1 MAEFA
6 KLLSDT
12 LQKSLSDLKDFATD
26 SPVLSQDLQDVT
38 ELIVLHLQS
47 IMDLNPQKSQSPS
60 PVIASLDSGFIGSTD
75 LIEVINHC
83 VSLLVTYRVLDLT
96 MVENLRKLMQR
107 VSHHADRKVR
117 MALSK
122 KIKGLYVILDPEF
135 TDSNP
140 ITLAEACLKGGARI
154 IQWRDKVRDKGE
166 QLKYCEPLAALCST
180 YEAVFLVNDH
190 ADLAVAC
197 GASGLHV
204 GQHDL
209 PIPIARQ
216 VLISDQLIG
225 NSNATVGEALK
236 GKEEGVDYIAVG
248 AMFPTLSKNNT
259 RPAGLE
265 TLRRVRE
272 MVDCPIVAIGGI
284 NEENVQQVIKTGA
297 DSVAVISAV
306 TKSKDPKEA
315 TKRLVGLIDR
325 AQ

>member
-1 MAEFA
+1 MGFQMAEFA

-12 LQKSLSDLKDFATD
+12 LQKSLSELKDFTTD

-38 ELIVLHLQS
+38 ELIVLQLQS

-60 PVIASLDSGFIGSTD
+60 PVIATLDSGFIGSTD

-107 VSHHADRKVR
+107 VSHHADSKVR

-166 QLKYCEPLAALCST
+166 QLKYC
-180 YEAVFLVNDH
+180 
-190 ADLAVAC
+190 
-197 GASGLHV
+197 
-204 GQHDL
+204 
-209 PIPIARQ
+209 
-216 VLISDQLIG
+216 
-225 NSNATVGEALK
+225 
-236 GKEEGVDYIAVG
+236 
-248 AMFPTLSKNNT
+248 
-259 RPAGLE
+259 
-265 TLRRVRE
+265 
-272 MVDCPIVAIGGI
+272 
-284 NEENVQQVIKTGA
+284 
-297 DSVAVISAV
+297 
-306 TKSKDPKEA
+306 
-315 TKRLVGLIDR
+315 
-325 AQ
+325 